1 MLSADVVSAMNS
13 QAMYSATKA
22 PKSDQTLGK
31 SEFMTLLVTQLRNQ
45 NPLEPLDNKD
55 FIAQLSQFSSLE
67 QLEGM
72 RKSID
77 DQLSLQRSLSQTT
90 AISLLGRQV
99 TLDGSVVPLREGASS
114 VVSYNLDESADVQIE
129 IYDLQ
134 GTIVRTLTP
143 GAQPLGDQKVIWD
156 GKDDQGNALPEGN
169 YTYHVLAVGGGD
181 RQVSVQPF
189 FEGRVDGVRLADNG
203 IVVTIAGL
211 EVPISQVK
219 KIE

>member
-1 MLSADVVSAMNS
+1 MRSADVVSALNS
-13 QAMYSATKA
+13 QAIYSTTKA
-22 PKSDQTLGK
+22 ATSAQTLGK
-31 SEFMTLLVTQLRNQ
+31 SDFMTLLVTQLRNQ

-77 DQLSLQRSLSQTT
+77 EQLTLQRSLSQTT
-90 AISLLGRQV
+90 AIGLLGRQV
-99 TLDGSVVPLREGASS
+99 TIDGNEVTLREGSPS
-114 VVSYNLDESADVQIE
+114 VIGYRLDESADVNIG
-129 IYDLQ
+129 IFDSQ
-134 GTIVRTLTP
+134 GALVRTLTP
-143 GAQPLGDQKVIWD
+143 GAQSLGIQKVIWD
-156 GKDDQGNALPEGN
+156 GKDDLGNALPEGN

-189 FEGRVDGVRLADNG
+189 YEGRVDGVRLTDNG
-203 IVVTIAGL
+203 IMVTIAGL

-219 KIE
+219 MIQ